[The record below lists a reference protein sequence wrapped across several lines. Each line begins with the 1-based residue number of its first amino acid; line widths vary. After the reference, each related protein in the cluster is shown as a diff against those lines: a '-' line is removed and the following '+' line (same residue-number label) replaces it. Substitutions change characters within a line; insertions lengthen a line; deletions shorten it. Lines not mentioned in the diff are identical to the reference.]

1 MDNWMVSIDI
11 SAEQRRYV
19 VEVSASSVFTSM
31 CDADSEAGADAEA
44 EAGAGAEVGSDVTPC
59 SPLERRAPSGA
70 ACSTPIARD

>member
-1 MDNWMVSIDI
+1 MVSIDI

-31 CDADSEAGADAEA
+31 CDADSEAGADADAEA
-44 EAGAGAEVGSDVTPC
+44 KAGAGAEVGSDITPC